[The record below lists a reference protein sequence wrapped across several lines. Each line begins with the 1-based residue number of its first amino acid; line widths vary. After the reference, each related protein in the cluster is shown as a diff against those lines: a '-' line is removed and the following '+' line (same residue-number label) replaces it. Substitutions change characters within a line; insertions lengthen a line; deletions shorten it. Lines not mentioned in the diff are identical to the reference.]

1 MLENQGNETNS
12 FELFAGVGLTF
23 PNDIFIDCTVTFS
36 EKDDNFD
43 GEGISSQR
51 DQEMIMVTLP
61 EEDSFVNLID
71 SFLTPNITIVTA
83 LANSSCLFKNVIT
96 TDGHKDFAHHQLVLK
111 WIALITEIDVL
122 LHTMVPKPAHQ
133 EIFINLFEK
142 SCYKLIELN
151 LNCFFPSCFFSP
163 PVRET
168 SKFFINLKM
177 TRNLRSIWIYTSHSL

>member
-151 LNCFFPSCFFSP
+151 LTCFFPSCSLLFSCP
-163 PVRET
+163 RDFKVLHQ
-168 SKFFINLKM
+168 SKDDHK
-177 TRNLRSIWIYTSHSL
+177 S